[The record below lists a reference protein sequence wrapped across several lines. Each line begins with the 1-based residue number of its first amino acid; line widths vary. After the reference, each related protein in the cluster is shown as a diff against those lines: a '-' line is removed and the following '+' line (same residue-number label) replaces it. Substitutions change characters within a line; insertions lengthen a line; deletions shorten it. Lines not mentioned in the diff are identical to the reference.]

1 MNRNNLNWT
10 DNRVLGAA
18 GAATPKPNATGVSP
32 AQYEAPKPNPTGVSP
47 ATYQNTTNSGVSPAT
62 YQNANNMGVS
72 PATYQKM
79 DTSSGMPA
87 GYPDTGAMPAP
98 WQDMTGAPTTGVSP
112 TGVSPTGVSPTGVSP
127 TGVSP
132 VFPGTGMQSAP
143 TEPMMMES
151 RNDTRGTVTRNG
163 SYAPMPIIDEPGPP
177 SVMDPGYIPG
187 YLRTQIGK
195 RIRAEFVFENLFL
208 DKTGILRDVGYN
220 YFVLQDNATGAMI
233 MCDLYSARFITSV

>member
-18 GAATPKPNATGVSP
+18 GAATPRPNNAGVSP
-32 AQYEAPKPNPTGVSP
+32 AQYAAQTNKPAP
-47 ATYQNTTNSGVSPAT
+47 SGVSPST
-62 YQNANNMGVS
+62 YQNNNTGVS

-79 DTSSGMPA
+79 DTGSGLPA
-87 GYPDTGAMPAP
+87 GYPDTGTMSAP
-98 WQDMTGAPTTGVSP
+98 WQDTTGAPPAGIAP
-112 TGVSPTGVSPTGVSP
+112 APD
-127 TGVSP
+127 
-132 VFPGTGMQSAP
+132 TGMRAVP
-143 TEPMMMES
+143 TDPLMMET

-163 SYAPMPIIDEPGPP
+163 AYAPMPIIDEPGPP

-208 DKTGILRDVGYN
+208 DKAGILRDVGYN
-220 YFVLQDNATGAMI
+220 YFVIQDNATGAMI
-233 MCDLYSARFITSV
+233 MCDLYSARFVTTV